1 MKVTTLALSYVRTI
15 DAEHMPYLLK
25 FLLLSATPMNAQ
37 KIISKIREQLKNFG
51 VSNTSMTQHN
61 KFKGKSVAD
70 NVDSSILD
78 ALRSSLR
85 FKNVGL
91 FIMYVDSA
99 IHTS

>member
-1 MKVTTLALSYVRTI
+1 
-15 DAEHMPYLLK
+15 
-25 FLLLSATPMNAQ
+25 MNAQ